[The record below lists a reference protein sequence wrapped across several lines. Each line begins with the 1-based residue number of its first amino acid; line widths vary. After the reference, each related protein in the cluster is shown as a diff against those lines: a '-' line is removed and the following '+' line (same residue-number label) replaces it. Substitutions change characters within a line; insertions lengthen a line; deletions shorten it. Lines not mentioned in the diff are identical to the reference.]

1 MPESSSGPA
10 SASAPVPVDRA
21 ELRTT
26 VIMTVL
32 TVVAG
37 AVDAITFLTMGHVFA
52 ALETGNVLFLT
63 FALAGSGPVSVVR
76 PAVALVTFAFGVATA
91 AYGIRA
97 LLARGR
103 RWFPAALAT
112 EGVLLAVAGTQSLLR
127 RGTGPSAHGPD
138 LVALALVALA
148 MGVRS
153 AVVLRVAVPGMPTLL
168 LQMSLVQLVA
178 DVATAPRVPDGEQG
192 RLRRLARTRLTATIG
207 GMFVGGTLG
216 TLAARW
222 GTGCAFLAVAAV
234 VMALALSGVHDG
246 PLRRRP
252 PAPPPS

>member
-1 MPESSSGPA
+1 MPQSPTA
-10 SASAPVPVDRA
+10 STPSPVDRT

-37 AVDAITFLTMGHVFA
+37 AVDAITFLTMGRVFA

-63 FALAGSGPVSVVR
+63 FALAGSGQASVIR
-76 PAVALVTFAFGVATA
+76 PAVALATFTAGVATTSCA
-91 AYGIRA
+91 IRA
-97 LLARGR
+97 LTARGR

-112 EGVLLAVAGTQSLLR
+112 EGGLLAVAGTLALLR
-127 RGTGPSAHGPD
+127 RGTGSLAHDPD
-138 LVALALVALA
+138 LVALAVVALA

-153 AVVLRVAVPGMPTLL
+153 SVVLRVAVPGMPTLL

-178 DVATAPRVPDGEQG
+178 DVAIAPRVPDGEQG
-192 RLRRLARTRLTATIG
+192 ELRRLARTRLTATIC

-216 TLAARW
+216 TLMAPW
-222 GTGCAFLAVAAV
+222 GTGRALLVVATV
-234 VMALALSGVHDG
+234 VMALALPGVHADL
-246 PLRRRP
+246 PRHRP
-252 PAPPPS
+252 PPASAS

>member
-1 MPESSSGPA
+1 MPEGPTV
-10 SASAPVPVDRA
+10 SAPSPVDRT

-32 TVVAG
+32 TMVAG
-37 AVDAITFLTMGHVFA
+37 AVDAITFLTMGQVFA

-63 FALAGSGPVSVVR
+63 FASAGSGQVSAIR
-76 PAVALVTFAFGVATA
+76 PAVALVTFAAGVATA
-91 AYGIRA
+91 SYAIRA
-97 LLARGR
+97 LTARGR

-112 EGVLLAVAGTQSLLR
+112 EGGLLAVAGTLALLR
-127 RGTGPSAHGPD
+127 RGTGSLAHDPD
-138 LVALALVALA
+138 LVALAVVALA

-178 DVATAPRVPDGEQG
+178 DVATAPRVPGGEQG
-192 RLRRLARTRLTATIG
+192 ELRRLARTRLTATIC

-216 TLAARW
+216 TLMAPW
-222 GTGCAFLAVAAV
+222 GTGRALLVVATV
-234 VMALALSGVHDG
+234 VMALALSGVHAG
-246 PLRRRP
+246 LPRHRP
-252 PAPPPS
+252 PPASAS

>member
-1 MPESSSGPA
+1 MPESST
-10 SASAPVPVDRA
+10 ASAPAPVDRT

-37 AVDAITFLTMGHVFA
+37 AIDAITFLTMGRVFA

-63 FALAGSGPVSVVR
+63 FAVAGSGRVSAVR
-76 PAVALVTFAFGVATA
+76 PTVALVTFAAGVAA
-91 AYGIRA
+91 ASFVVRA
-97 LLARGR
+97 LSARGR
-103 RWFPAALAT
+103 RWFRTALTA
-112 EGVLLAVAGTQSLLR
+112 EGALLAVAGSLALVL
-127 RGTGPSAHGPD
+127 RGTGSLTHGPD
-138 LVALALVALA
+138 LIVLAVVALA

-192 RLRRLARTRLTATIG
+192 ALRRLARTRLTATIC

-216 TLAARW
+216 TLMAPW
-222 GTGCAFLAVAAV
+222 GTGRALLVVATIV
-234 VMALALSGVHDG
+234 IALALSGVHPDLPRHG
-246 PLRRRP
+246 H
-252 PAPPPS
+252 PAPRVS

>member
-1 MPESSSGPA
+1 MSESST
-10 SASAPVPVDRA
+10 ASAPAPVDRT

-37 AVDAITFLTMGHVFA
+37 AIDAITFLTMGRVFA

-63 FALAGSGPVSVVR
+63 FAVAGSGHVSAVR
-76 PAVALVTFAFGVATA
+76 PTVALVTFAAGVATA
-91 AYGIRA
+91 SFAIRA
-97 LLARGR
+97 LGARRR
-103 RWFPAALAT
+103 RWFRTALTA
-112 EGVLLAVAGTQSLLR
+112 EGALLAVAGSLALAL
-127 RGTGPSAHGPD
+127 RGTGSLTHGPD
-138 LVALALVALA
+138 LVVLAVVALA

-178 DVATAPRVPDGEQG
+178 DVATAPRVPDGERG
-192 RLRRLARTRLTATIG
+192 ALRRLARTRLTATIC

-216 TLAARW
+216 TLMAPW
-222 GTGCAFLAVAAV
+222 GTGRALLVVATIV
-234 VMALALSGVHDG
+234 VVLALSGVHPDLPRHG
-246 PLRRRP
+246 P
-252 PAPPPS
+252 PAPRTS